1 MSEQKT
7 FQASPVQV
15 KLKPWNPAYVLD
27 HTADRLSGGHWTCPA
42 ERAEMGSARLHS
54 VFLFPG
60 PAWSQLRV
68 GMKRKGEGYG
78 GVDRDRGI
86 QPAPETKAGR

>member
-42 ERAEMGSARLHS
+42 ERAEMGQEY
-54 VFLFPG
+54 
-60 PAWSQLRV
+60 WSGLPLPSP
-68 GMKRKGEGYG
+68 
-78 GVDRDRGI
+78 I
-86 QPAPETKAGR
+86 NAT

>member
-1 MSEQKT
+1 
-7 FQASPVQV
+7 
-15 KLKPWNPAYVLD
+15 
-27 HTADRLSGGHWTCPA
+27 
-42 ERAEMGSARLHS
+42 MGSARLHS